1 MPRYLSASMKVH
13 YDINNLPPFENAVI
27 TIGTF
32 DGVHNGHQKIIDA
45 LLEEARK
52 VNGESIIITFHPH
65 PRKIVQPNES
75 LQLIN
80 TLQEKIGIL
89 EKKKIDHLVVVP
101 FTEEFSELTAEQYI
115 EEFLIERF
123 HPQSIIIGYDHH
135 FGKERKGNIY
145 LLEKE
150 QEKYNYH
157 LVEIPKHLLNE
168 ISISS
173 TKIRNAIRESDI
185 ITANSLLGYSFFFEG
200 KVVEGDKIGRTIGFP
215 TANLNYTNDDKIRL
229 GEGVYAVYA
238 DVNSERKKGMLSI
251 GKRPTFNDIS
261 EKVEVNIFDFDK
273 NIYGSVIKITVEAF
287 LRKQEKY
294 NSIEELKKQIALDK
308 ANAEAIL
315 E

>member
-1 MPRYLSASMKVH
+1 MKVH
-13 YDINNLPPFENAVI
+13 YDINNLPPFKNAVI

-45 LLEEARK
+45 LLAEAGK
-52 VNGESIIITFHPH
+52 VSGESIIITFHPH

-75 LQLIN
+75 LHLIN
-80 TLQEKIGIL
+80 TLQEKIEIL
-89 EKKKIDHLVVVP
+89 EQKKIDHLVVVP
-101 FTEEFSELTAEQYI
+101 FTDEFSELTAEQYI
-115 EEFLIERF
+115 EQFLIARF
-123 HPQSIIIGYDHH
+123 HPRSIIIGYDHH
-135 FGKERKGNIY
+135 FGKGRKGNIY

-185 ITANSLLGYSFFFEG
+185 TTANKLLGYSFFFEG

-229 GEGVYAVYA
+229 GEGVYAVY
-238 DVNSERKKGMLSI
+238 VNVNGERKKGMLSV

-273 NIYGSVIKITVEAF
+273 TIYGSVIKITVEAF
-287 LRKQEKY
+287 LRQQEKY
-294 NSIEELKKQIALDK
+294 NSIDALKNQIALDK
-308 ANAEAIL
+308 INAEAIL
-315 E
+315 R

>member
-123 HPQSIIIGYDHH
+123 HPRSIIIGYDHH

-287 LRKQEKY
+287 LRQQEKY
-294 NSIEELKKQIALDK
+294 NSIEELKKQIGLDK
-308 ANAEAIL
+308 VNAEAIL